1 MLAPRARMQK
11 RTESSHREL
20 ILGIVRRSDRH
31 PTADDV
37 FMSARAN
44 VPSISLTTVYRNLR
58 RLVRDG
64 QLRERMFGG
73 VSRFDAHLEEHGHL
87 VCLEC
92 GAIGD
97 LAADGQ
103 ALAQSLKPAAP
114 SWQVEHVDVELRGRC
129 PTCVRKAERGAY
141 TRAAPRALITSHKSR
156 APSRQVR
163 RETPR
168 RPARSPPS
176 DSAV

>member
-1 MLAPRARMQK
+1 MQK

-87 VCLEC
+87 VCRLLVEKK
-92 GAIGD
+92 D

-103 ALAQSLKPAAP
+103 ALTQYLKPAAH
-114 SWQVEHVDVELRGRC
+114 SWQGEHVHAEL
-129 PTCVRKAERGAY
+129 
-141 TRAAPRALITSHKSR
+141 
-156 APSRQVR
+156 
-163 RETPR
+163 
-168 RPARSPPS
+168 
-176 DSAV
+176 